1 MLFEE
6 LASAEV
12 QRALAGISL
21 PNSASQAMRLWLGF
35 EPVGVFKQVGYK
47 FRRYRDVVWMQKPVR

>member
-1 MLFEE
+1 
-6 LASAEV
+6 V

>member
-1 MLFEE
+1 M
-6 LASAEV
+6 

-21 PNSASQAMRLWLGF
+21 PNSASQELRLWLGF
-35 EPVGVFKQVGYK
+35 EPVGVFKQVGYT